1 MARTPAPKA
10 PRPIKQL
17 DVPKHARHA
26 KMQAEAAKPE
36 TPVDSTPSTAVQS
49 GFSVFNPTPVKETM
63 MSTADAEKATSK
75 ALDAEAKAAAKAQR
89 EADKAAKVKAA
100 EDAKAAKE
108 AAKLEKAAAKEADK
122 LAKAEARAAAKAA
135 AKAEREAK
143 LAELGPQSK
152 MSALRDAKKNYV
164 KSATGQLRANDELAQ
179 ALDAVPPLKVVPLA
193 IELLQLPENP
203 YGRLNVGQQ
212 SMNLRNK
219 LRGALNRKVLTIDQ
233 IVAARDAGG
242 YALTAEELAAR
253 APKPRALSIAS
264 LVVTP

>member
-1 MARTPAPKA
+1 MARPPLSNLSNPFAT
-10 PRPIKQL
+10 RP
-17 DVPKHARHA
+17 PKHARHA
-26 KMQAEAAKPE
+26 APQAEAPKSV

-75 ALDAEAKAAAKAQR
+75 ALDAEAKAAAKAER
-89 EADKAAKVKAA
+89 EAVKAA
-100 EDAKAAKE
+100 NATAKAELAAEKLAAKE
-108 AAKLEKAAAKEADK
+108 AKAAAKEADK
-122 LAKAEARAAAKAA
+122 LAKAEARAA

-164 KSATGQLRANDELAQ
+164 KSATGQLRANDDLAQ
-179 ALDAVPPLKVVPLA
+179 ALDAVPPHKVVPLA

-219 LRGALNRKVLTIDQ
+219 LRGAIRRNTLTIDQ
-233 IVAARDAGG
+233 VVAARDAGG
-242 YALTAEELAAR
+242 YALTAEALAAL
-253 APKPRALSIAS
+253 APKPRAKKAEAEAA
-264 LVVTP
+264 VA

>member
-1 MARTPAPKA
+1 MARTPSPVSTLSNPFAA
-10 PRPIKQL
+10 RP
-17 DVPKHARHA
+17 PKHARHA
-26 KMQAEAAKPE
+26 KPQAEAPKPQI
-36 TPVDSTPSTAVQS
+36 PVDSTPSTAVQS

-100 EDAKAAKE
+100 EDAKAAKIAERE
-108 AAKLEKAAAKEADK
+108 AKAAAKEADK
-122 LAKAEARAAAKAA
+122 LAKAEARAAAKA
-135 AKAEREAK
+135 EREAR

-164 KSATGQLRANDELAQ
+164 KSATGQLRATDDLAT
-179 ALDAVPPLKVVPLA
+179 ALDAVPPHKVVPLA

-219 LRGALNRKVLTIDQ
+219 LRGAIRRNVLTIDQ
-233 IVAARDAGG
+233 IVTARDAGG

-253 APKPRALSIAS
+253 APKPRAAKAEAAAAA
-264 LVVTP
+264 